1 MKLHELQPSPG
12 SHHSRKRVGRGP
24 GSGHGKTATRGQKGQ
39 RARTSVN
46 LPKTFEG
53 GQTRLTMRTPKLR
66 GFHNRWKKRFA
77 VLNLT
82 RLNRF
87 EEGAEIRPET
97 LLEAGI
103 IKDVGAGIKVL
114 GTGDLRR
121 KLTIHAHQFSTQAR
135 RKIEAAGGTAAVIE
149 VPPPIRP
156 KTKRAKNQPKP
167 VKPEPVEKA
176 ADAED
181 EATPKAQKKAKAKAE
196 QSGEAERV
204 EQGEKAEKA
213 EKAEKGEKRERGEK
227 GEKGG
232 KGQATRASASEDS
245 LKPDKGKKKS

>member
-12 SHHSRKRVGRGP
+12 SHHARKRVGRGP

-39 RARTSVN
+39 GARTSVN

-66 GFHNRWKKRFA
+66 GFHNKWRKRFA

-87 EEGAEIRPET
+87 EDGTEVRPES

-121 KLTIHAHQFSTQAR
+121 KLTIHAHRFSAGAR
-135 RKIEAAGGTAAVIE
+135 RKIEAAGGTVAVIE
-149 VPPPIRP
+149 VPAPIRE
-156 KTKRAKNQPKP
+156 KTKRAKNQPKAARP
-167 VKPEPVEKA
+167 AEPAETTEAAETPATGAEAPQAAAPARGERAEKQAKPAKQKGG
-176 ADAED
+176 ADKTDASSSSD
-181 EATPKAQKKAKAKAE
+181 SPKAQKGNKKA
-196 QSGEAERV
+196 
-204 EQGEKAEKA
+204 
-213 EKAEKGEKRERGEK
+213 
-227 GEKGG
+227 
-232 KGQATRASASEDS
+232 
-245 LKPDKGKKKS
+245 

>member
-12 SHHSRKRVGRGP
+12 SHHARKRVGRGP

-39 RARTSVN
+39 GARTSVN

-53 GQTRLTMRTPKLR
+53 GQTRLTMRVPKLR
-66 GFHNRWKKRFA
+66 GFHNKWRKRFA

-87 EEGAEIRPET
+87 EDGTEVRPES

-114 GTGDLRR
+114 GTGDLKR
-121 KLTIHAHQFSTQAR
+121 KLVIHAHQFSAQAR

-149 VPPPIRP
+149 VPAPIRP

-167 VKPEPVEKA
+167 VRPAETAETPEAVGKVES
-176 ADAED
+176 D
-181 EATPKAQKKAKAKAE
+181 
-196 QSGEAERV
+196 
-204 EQGEKAEKA
+204 
-213 EKAEKGEKRERGEK
+213 
-227 GEKGG
+227 
-232 KGQATRASASEDS
+232 
-245 LKPDKGKKKS
+245 

>member
-12 SHHSRKRVGRGP
+12 SHHARKRVGRGP

-39 RARTSVN
+39 GARTSVN

-53 GQTRLTMRTPKLR
+53 GQTRLTMRIPKLR
-66 GFHNRWKKRFA
+66 GFHNKWRKRFA

-87 EEGAEIRPET
+87 EDGAEIGPES

-114 GTGDLRR
+114 GTGDLHR
-121 KLTIHAHQFSTQAR
+121 KLTIHAHRFSAEAK

-149 VPPPIRP
+149 VPPPIRE

-167 VKPEPVEKA
+167 APAP
-176 ADAED
+176 
-181 EATPKAQKKAKAKAE
+181 
-196 QSGEAERV
+196 
-204 EQGEKAEKA
+204 EKAETQETSEAVADATAEKPSKK
-213 EKAEKGEKRERGEK
+213 EKAEKGPKAPKAEKGDKGAK
-227 GEKGG
+227 GEKTGSA
-232 KGQATRASASEDS
+232 QAAGDEPGSEDS
-245 LKPDKGKKKS
+245 PKPEKGKKKS

>member
-1 MKLHELQPSPG
+1 MKLHELKPPPG
-12 SHHSRKRVGRGP
+12 SHHPRKRVGRGP

-39 RARTSVN
+39 KARTSVN
-46 LPKTFEG
+46 MPKTFEG

-87 EEGAEIRPET
+87 ENGAEIQPES
-97 LLEAGI
+97 LLEAGLV
-103 IKDVGAGIKVL
+103 KDVGAGIKVL

-121 KLTIHAHQFSTQAR
+121 KLVIHAHQFSAEAR

-149 VPPPIRP
+149 VPAPIRP

-167 VKPEPVEKA
+167 VAPVAVEKEPSEAA
-176 ADAED
+176 ADA
-181 EATPKAQKKAKAKAE
+181 APAKGSKKAKA
-196 QSGEAERV
+196 
-204 EQGEKAEKA
+204 
-213 EKAEKGEKRERGEK
+213 EKRE
-227 GEKGG
+227 
-232 KGQATRASASEDS
+232 DS
-245 LKPDKGKKKS
+245 PKAEKGKKKS

>member
-1 MKLHELQPSPG
+1 MKLHELQPPPG
-12 SHHSRKRVGRGP
+12 SHHPRKRVGRGP

-46 LPKTFEG
+46 MPKTFEG

-87 EEGAEIRPET
+87 EDGTEIQPES

-103 IKDVGAGIKVL
+103 VKDVGAGIKVL
-114 GTGDLRR
+114 GTGDLKRR
-121 KLTIHAHQFSTQAR
+121 LVIHAHQFSAEAR

-167 VKPEPVEKA
+167 VAPVTVEKEA
-176 ADAED
+176 PEAED
-181 EATPKAQKKAKAKAE
+181 EVAPAKGAKKGKAE
-196 QSGEAERV
+196 QGV
-204 EQGEKAEKA
+204 KAEKA
-213 EKAEKGEKRERGEK
+213 GKADKGEKRAE
-227 GEKGG
+227 
-232 KGQATRASASEDS
+232 KGQATRASSTEDS
-245 LKPDKGKKKS
+245 GKPDKGKKKS

>member
-12 SHHSRKRVGRGP
+12 SHHPRKRVGRGP

-87 EEGAEIRPET
+87 EDGAEIRPES

-114 GTGDLRR
+114 GTGDLKR
-121 KLTIHAHQFSTQAR
+121 KLVIHAHQFSAEAR

-167 VKPEPVEKA
+167 VASVTIEKESPE
-176 ADAED
+176 AED
-181 EATPKAQKKAKAKAE
+181 DDAPGKGAKKAKAE
-196 QSGEAERV
+196 QAGKT
-204 EQGEKAEKA
+204 EKRDKGD
-213 EKAEKGEKRERGEK
+213 KGEKGEK

-232 KGQATRASASEDS
+232 KGEETRASGSEDFP
-245 LKPDKGKKKS
+245 KPDKGKKKS

>member
-12 SHHSRKRVGRGP
+12 SHHARKRVGRGP

-39 RARTSVN
+39 GARTSVN

-53 GQTRLTMRTPKLR
+53 GQTRLTMRIPKLR
-66 GFHNRWKKRFA
+66 GFHNKWRKRFA

-87 EEGAEIRPET
+87 EDGTEVRPES

-121 KLTIHAHQFSTQAR
+121 KLTIHAHRFSAGAK

-149 VPPPIRP
+149 VPAPIRP

-167 VKPEPVEKA
+167 ERPADKA
-176 ADAED
+176 EAAEAA
-181 EATPKAQKKAKAKAE
+181 EATEAPPAAAGPAKGVKTAE
-196 QSGEAERV
+196 VETAEKGEKPAR
-204 EQGEKAEKA
+204 GEKAEKV
-213 EKAEKGEKRERGEK
+213 
-227 GEKGG
+227 G
-232 KGQATRASASEDS
+232 KVRPARPSASEDS
-245 LKPDKGKKKS
+245 PKPEKGKKKS

>member
-1 MKLHELQPSPG
+1 VKLHELQPSPG

-121 KLTIHAHQFSTQAR
+121 KLTIHAHQFSAEAR

-176 ADAED
+176 AEAED
-181 EATPKAQKKAKAKAE
+181 DAAAAKASKKATAKAE
-196 QSGEAERV
+196 QSAKAEKV
-204 EQGEKAEKA
+204 GQGEQGEQG
-213 EKAEKGEKRERGEK
+213 EKGEKRERGEK
-227 GEKGG
+227 G
-232 KGQATRASASEDS
+232 QATRASGSEDFP
-245 LKPDKGKKKS
+245 KAEKGKKKS

>member
-12 SHHSRKRVGRGP
+12 SHHARKRVGRGP

-39 RARTSVN
+39 GARTSVN

-53 GQTRLTMRTPKLR
+53 GQTRLTMRIPKLR
-66 GFHNRWKKRFA
+66 GFHNKWRKRFA

-87 EEGAEIRPET
+87 EDGTTVGPES

-121 KLTIHAHQFSTQAR
+121 KLTIHAHRFSAEAK

-149 VPPPIRP
+149 VPAPIRA

-167 VKPEPVEKA
+167 ERP
-176 ADAED
+176 AD
-181 EATPKAQKKAKAKAE
+181 KAE
-196 QSGEAERV
+196 AAEA
-204 EQGEKAEKA
+204 AEA
-213 EKAEKGEKRERGEK
+213 PEAPQAAAAPAKGEKV
-227 GEKGG
+227 G
-232 KGQATRASASEDS
+232 KARPASASASEDS
-245 LKPDKGKKKS
+245 PKPEKGKKKS